1 MSKTIIGVTGK
12 AGSGKDTLSNYLVN
26 QGFIKLS
33 FGSAV
38 KDIISIITGWSRNF
52 IEGTNE
58 ERYLRETLKHP
69 DYNKT
74 CRELMQFIGT
84 DLFRNQLNDNI
95 WVNIIKN
102 KIESDKINNK
112 FVITD
117 VRFDN
122 EAEMIKSIGGYIIQI
137 NRNNQ
142 LISNHISENGISIK
156 PDFYI
161 DNNDSIDEL
170 YNNVNNILLNI

>member
-1 MSKTIIGVTGK
+1 MEKNIIGITGK
-12 AGSGKDTLSNYLVN
+12 AGSGKDTLANYLVN
-26 QGFIKLS
+26 QGYIKLS

-38 KDIISIITGWSRNF
+38 KDIVSIITGWSRDF
-52 IEGTNE
+52 VEGTNE
-58 ERYLRETLKHP
+58 DRHLRETLVHP

-74 CRELMQFIGT
+74 CREMMQYIGT

-102 KIESDKINNK
+102 KIETDKINNK

-156 PDFYI
+156 SDYYI
-161 DNNDSIDEL
+161 ENNGNIDEL
-170 YNNVNNILLNI
+170 YNNINQILQQ